1 MATKNITLTN
11 LEIYTTAQALMES
24 ITTDI
29 NLPVKVGFYI
39 QKNMKKMTELAQEIE
54 KSRME
59 IFDKYGEK
67 DEENN
72 QYKFD
77 KSVQEQVQKE
87 LNDLFDLR
95 KGDFIY
101 LKYLG
106 KTYTYKVFEIEYI
119 NKNEFYKV
127 QYNKNYLYL
136 VTCDLYNF
144 SKQIVIKSSKI

>member
-11 LEIYTTAQALMES
+11 LEIYTTAQALMEN
-24 ITTDI
+24 ITTDM

-87 LNDLFDLR
+87 LNDLFDLTQDV
-95 KGDFIY
+95 KTNM
-101 LKYLG
+101 LKLDWFDDIDLNANQIAAISYMIVDDED
-106 KTYTYKVFEIEYI
+106 KVEE
-119 NKNEFYKV
+119 
-127 QYNKNYLYL
+127 
-136 VTCDLYNF
+136 
-144 SKQIVIKSSKI
+144 

>member
-29 NLPVKVGFYI
+29 TLPVKVGFYI

-87 LNDLFDLR
+87 LNDLFDLTQ
-95 KGDFIY
+95 DV
-101 LKYLG
+101 
-106 KTYTYKVFEIEYI
+106 KTNMLELDWFDDI
-119 NKNEFYKV
+119 
-127 QYNKNYLYL
+127 
-136 VTCDLYNF
+136 DLNAN
-144 SKQIVIKSSKI
+144 QIAAISYMITDDEDEVKE

>member
-39 QKNMKKMTELAQEIE
+39 QKNMKKMIELAQEIE

-87 LNDLFDLR
+87 LNDLFDLTQ
-95 KGDFIY
+95 DV
-101 LKYLG
+101 
-106 KTYTYKVFEIEYI
+106 KTNMLELDWFDDIDLNANQIAAISYMIADDEDEIE
-119 NKNEFYKV
+119 E
-127 QYNKNYLYL
+127 
-136 VTCDLYNF
+136 
-144 SKQIVIKSSKI
+144 

>member
-87 LNDLFDLR
+87 LNDLFDLTQ
-95 KGDFIY
+95 DV
-101 LKYLG
+101 
-106 KTYTYKVFEIEYI
+106 KTNMLELDQFDDIDLNANQIAAISYMIADDEDEIE
-119 NKNEFYKV
+119 E
-127 QYNKNYLYL
+127 
-136 VTCDLYNF
+136 
-144 SKQIVIKSSKI
+144 

>member
-29 NLPVKVGFYI
+29 NLLVKVGFYI

-77 KSVQEQVQKE
+77 KNVQEQVQKE
-87 LNDLFDLR
+87 LNDLFDLTQ
-95 KGDFIY
+95 DV
-101 LKYLG
+101 
-106 KTYTYKVFEIEYI
+106 KTNMLELDWFDDI
-119 NKNEFYKV
+119 
-127 QYNKNYLYL
+127 
-136 VTCDLYNF
+136 DLNAN
-144 SKQIVIKSSKI
+144 QIAAISYMIKDDEDEVEE

>member
-1 MATKNITLTN
+1 MATKNIILTN

-87 LNDLFDLR
+87 LNDLFDLTQ
-95 KGDFIY
+95 DV
-101 LKYLG
+101 
-106 KTYTYKVFEIEYI
+106 KTNMLELDWFDDI
-119 NKNEFYKV
+119 
-127 QYNKNYLYL
+127 
-136 VTCDLYNF
+136 DLNAN
-144 SKQIVIKSSKI
+144 QIAAISYMIKDDEDEVEE

>member
-87 LNDLFDLR
+87 LNDLFDLTQ
-95 KGDFIY
+95 DV
-101 LKYLG
+101 
-106 KTYTYKVFEIEYI
+106 KTNMLELDWFDDI
-119 NKNEFYKV
+119 
-127 QYNKNYLYL
+127 
-136 VTCDLYNF
+136 DLNAN
-144 SKQIVIKSSKI
+144 QIAAISYMIIDDEDEVEE

>member
-11 LEIYTTAQALMES
+11 LEIYTTAQALMEN

-87 LNDLFDLR
+87 LNDLFDLTQ
-95 KGDFIY
+95 DV
-101 LKYLG
+101 
-106 KTYTYKVFEIEYI
+106 KTNMLELDWFDDI
-119 NKNEFYKV
+119 
-127 QYNKNYLYL
+127 
-136 VTCDLYNF
+136 DLNAN
-144 SKQIVIKSSKI
+144 QIAAISYMIADEDEDEVEE

>member
-11 LEIYTTAQALMES
+11 LEIYTTAQALMEN
-24 ITTDI
+24 ITTDM

-87 LNDLFDLR
+87 LNDLFDLTQDV
-95 KGDFIY
+95 KTNM
-101 LKYLG
+101 LKLDW
-106 KTYTYKVFEIEYI
+106 FDDI
-119 NKNEFYKV
+119 
-127 QYNKNYLYL
+127 
-136 VTCDLYNF
+136 DLNAN
-144 SKQIVIKSSKI
+144 QIAAISYMIADDEDEVEE

>member
-11 LEIYTTAQALMES
+11 LEIYTTAQALMEN

-54 KSRME
+54 KSRIE

-87 LNDLFDLR
+87 LNDLFDLTQ
-95 KGDFIY
+95 DV
-101 LKYLG
+101 
-106 KTYTYKVFEIEYI
+106 KTNMLELDWFDDI
-119 NKNEFYKV
+119 
-127 QYNKNYLYL
+127 
-136 VTCDLYNF
+136 DLNAN
-144 SKQIVIKSSKI
+144 QIAAISYMITDDEDEVEE

>member
-11 LEIYTTAQALMES
+11 LEIYTTAQSLMEN

-87 LNDLFDLR
+87 LNDLFDLTQ
-95 KGDFIY
+95 DV
-101 LKYLG
+101 
-106 KTYTYKVFEIEYI
+106 KTNMLELDWFDDI
-119 NKNEFYKV
+119 
-127 QYNKNYLYL
+127 
-136 VTCDLYNF
+136 DLTAN
-144 SKQIVIKSSKI
+144 QIAAISYMIADDDEDEVEE

>member
-11 LEIYTTAQALMES
+11 LEIYTTAQALMEN
-24 ITTDI
+24 ITTDM

-87 LNDLFDLR
+87 LNDLFDLTQ
-95 KGDFIY
+95 DV
-101 LKYLG
+101 
-106 KTYTYKVFEIEYI
+106 KTNMLELDWFDDI
-119 NKNEFYKV
+119 
-127 QYNKNYLYL
+127 
-136 VTCDLYNF
+136 DLNAN
-144 SKQIVIKSSKI
+144 QIAAISYMITDDEDEVEE

>member
-11 LEIYTTAQALMES
+11 LEIYTTAQALMEN
-24 ITTDI
+24 IPTDM

-87 LNDLFDLR
+87 LNDLFDLTQ
-95 KGDFIY
+95 DV
-101 LKYLG
+101 
-106 KTYTYKVFEIEYI
+106 KTNMLELDWFDDI
-119 NKNEFYKV
+119 
-127 QYNKNYLYL
+127 
-136 VTCDLYNF
+136 DLNAT
-144 SKQIVIKSSKI
+144 QIAAISYMIADDKDEVEE

>member
-39 QKNMKKMTELAQEIE
+39 QENMKKMPQLAQEIQQ
-54 KSRME
+54 SRME

-87 LNDLFDLR
+87 LNDLFDLTQ
-95 KGDFIY
+95 DV
-101 LKYLG
+101 
-106 KTYTYKVFEIEYI
+106 KTNMLELDWFDDI
-119 NKNEFYKV
+119 
-127 QYNKNYLYL
+127 
-136 VTCDLYNF
+136 DLNAN
-144 SKQIVIKSSKI
+144 QIAAISYMIADDEDEVEE

>member
-11 LEIYTTAQALMES
+11 LEIYTTAQALMEN
-24 ITTDI
+24 ITTDM

-87 LNDLFDLR
+87 LNDLFDLTQ
-95 KGDFIY
+95 DV
-101 LKYLG
+101 
-106 KTYTYKVFEIEYI
+106 KTNMLELDWFDDIDLNANQIAAISYMITD
-119 NKNEFYKV
+119 NEDEV
-127 QYNKNYLYL
+127 EE
-136 VTCDLYNF
+136 
-144 SKQIVIKSSKI
+144 

>member
-1 MATKNITLTN
+1 
-11 LEIYTTAQALMES
+11 MEN

-87 LNDLFDLR
+87 LNDLFDLTQ
-95 KGDFIY
+95 DV
-101 LKYLG
+101 
-106 KTYTYKVFEIEYI
+106 KTNMLELDWFDDI
-119 NKNEFYKV
+119 
-127 QYNKNYLYL
+127 
-136 VTCDLYNF
+136 DLNAN
-144 SKQIVIKSSKI
+144 QIAAISYMITDDEDEVEE

>member
-11 LEIYTTAQALMES
+11 LEIYTTAQALMEN

-39 QKNMKKMTELAQEIE
+39 QKNMKKMIELAQEIE

-87 LNDLFDLR
+87 LNDLFDLTQ
-95 KGDFIY
+95 DV
-101 LKYLG
+101 
-106 KTYTYKVFEIEYI
+106 KTNMLELDWFDDI
-119 NKNEFYKV
+119 
-127 QYNKNYLYL
+127 
-136 VTCDLYNF
+136 DLNAN
-144 SKQIVIKSSKI
+144 QITAISYMITDDEDEVEE

>member
-11 LEIYTTAQALMES
+11 LEIYTTAQTLMEN

-54 KSRME
+54 KSRIE

-87 LNDLFDLR
+87 LNDLFDLTQ
-95 KGDFIY
+95 DV
-101 LKYLG
+101 
-106 KTYTYKVFEIEYI
+106 KTNMLELDWFDDI
-119 NKNEFYKV
+119 
-127 QYNKNYLYL
+127 
-136 VTCDLYNF
+136 DLNAN
-144 SKQIVIKSSKI
+144 QIAAISYMITDDEDEVEE

>member
-24 ITTDI
+24 ITTDV

-87 LNDLFDLR
+87 LNDLFDLTQ
-95 KGDFIY
+95 DV
-101 LKYLG
+101 
-106 KTYTYKVFEIEYI
+106 KTNMLELDWFDDI
-119 NKNEFYKV
+119 
-127 QYNKNYLYL
+127 
-136 VTCDLYNF
+136 DLNAN
-144 SKQIVIKSSKI
+144 QIAAISYMIADDEDEVEE

>member
-11 LEIYTTAQALMES
+11 LEIYTTAQALMEN

-87 LNDLFDLR
+87 LNDLFDLTQ
-95 KGDFIY
+95 DV
-101 LKYLG
+101 
-106 KTYTYKVFEIEYI
+106 KTNMLELDWFDDI
-119 NKNEFYKV
+119 
-127 QYNKNYLYL
+127 
-136 VTCDLYNF
+136 DLNAN
-144 SKQIVIKSSKI
+144 QIAAISYMITDNDEDEVEE

>member
-11 LEIYTTAQALMES
+11 LEIYTTAQALMEN

-39 QKNMKKMTELAQEIE
+39 QKNMKKMIELAQEIE

-87 LNDLFDLR
+87 LNDLFDLTQ
-95 KGDFIY
+95 DV
-101 LKYLG
+101 
-106 KTYTYKVFEIEYI
+106 KTNMLELDWFDDI
-119 NKNEFYKV
+119 
-127 QYNKNYLYL
+127 
-136 VTCDLYNF
+136 DLNAN
-144 SKQIVIKSSKI
+144 QIAAISYMITDDEDEVEE

>member
-11 LEIYTTAQALMES
+11 LEIYTTAQALMEN
-24 ITTDI
+24 ITTDM

-39 QKNMKKMTELAQEIE
+39 QKNTKKMTELAQEIE

-87 LNDLFDLR
+87 LNDLFDLTQ
-95 KGDFIY
+95 DV
-101 LKYLG
+101 
-106 KTYTYKVFEIEYI
+106 KTNMLELDWFDDI
-119 NKNEFYKV
+119 
-127 QYNKNYLYL
+127 
-136 VTCDLYNF
+136 DLNAN
-144 SKQIVIKSSKI
+144 QIAAISYMIADDDEDEVEE

>member
-77 KSVQEQVQKE
+77 KNVQEQVQKE
-87 LNDLFDLR
+87 LNDLFDLTQ
-95 KGDFIY
+95 DV
-101 LKYLG
+101 
-106 KTYTYKVFEIEYI
+106 KTNMLELDWFDDI
-119 NKNEFYKV
+119 
-127 QYNKNYLYL
+127 
-136 VTCDLYNF
+136 DLNAN
-144 SKQIVIKSSKI
+144 QIAAISYMITDDEDEVEE

>member
-54 KSRME
+54 KSRVE

-87 LNDLFDLR
+87 LNDLFDLTQDV
-95 KGDFIY
+95 KTNMLELDWFDDIDLNANQIAAISYMITGDEDE
-101 LKYLG
+101 
-106 KTYTYKVFEIEYI
+106 VEE
-119 NKNEFYKV
+119 
-127 QYNKNYLYL
+127 
-136 VTCDLYNF
+136 
-144 SKQIVIKSSKI
+144 

>member
-87 LNDLFDLR
+87 LNDLFDLTQDV
-95 KGDFIY
+95 KTNMLELDWFDDIDLNANQIAAISYMITGDEDE
-101 LKYLG
+101 
-106 KTYTYKVFEIEYI
+106 VEE
-119 NKNEFYKV
+119 
-127 QYNKNYLYL
+127 
-136 VTCDLYNF
+136 
-144 SKQIVIKSSKI
+144 

>member
-11 LEIYTTAQALMES
+11 LEIYTTTQALMEN
-24 ITTDI
+24 ITTDM

-87 LNDLFDLR
+87 LNDLFDLTQ
-95 KGDFIY
+95 DV
-101 LKYLG
+101 
-106 KTYTYKVFEIEYI
+106 KTNMLELDWFDDI
-119 NKNEFYKV
+119 
-127 QYNKNYLYL
+127 
-136 VTCDLYNF
+136 DLTAN
-144 SKQIVIKSSKI
+144 QIAAISYMIADDEDEVEE

>member
-11 LEIYTTAQALMES
+11 LEIYTTAQALMEN
-24 ITTDI
+24 ITTDM

-87 LNDLFDLR
+87 LNDLFDLTQ
-95 KGDFIY
+95 DV
-101 LKYLG
+101 
-106 KTYTYKVFEIEYI
+106 KTNMLELDWFDDI
-119 NKNEFYKV
+119 
-127 QYNKNYLYL
+127 
-136 VTCDLYNF
+136 DLTAN
-144 SKQIVIKSSKI
+144 QIAAISYMIADYYEDEVEE

>member
-11 LEIYTTAQALMES
+11 LEIYTTAQTLMEN

-87 LNDLFDLR
+87 LNDLFDLTQ
-95 KGDFIY
+95 DV
-101 LKYLG
+101 
-106 KTYTYKVFEIEYI
+106 KTNMLELDWFDDI
-119 NKNEFYKV
+119 
-127 QYNKNYLYL
+127 
-136 VTCDLYNF
+136 DLTAN
-144 SKQIVIKSSKI
+144 QIAAISYMIADDDEDEVEE

>member
-11 LEIYTTAQALMES
+11 LEIYTTAQALMEN

-29 NLPVKVGFYI
+29 NLPVKIGFYI

-87 LNDLFDLR
+87 LNDLFDLTQ
-95 KGDFIY
+95 DV
-101 LKYLG
+101 
-106 KTYTYKVFEIEYI
+106 KTNMLELDWFDDI
-119 NKNEFYKV
+119 
-127 QYNKNYLYL
+127 
-136 VTCDLYNF
+136 DLTAN
-144 SKQIVIKSSKI
+144 QIAAISYMIADDDEDEVEE

>member
-77 KSVQEQVQKE
+77 KNVQEQVQKE
-87 LNDLFDLR
+87 LNDLFDLTQ
-95 KGDFIY
+95 DV
-101 LKYLG
+101 
-106 KTYTYKVFEIEYI
+106 KTNMLELDWFDDI
-119 NKNEFYKV
+119 
-127 QYNKNYLYL
+127 
-136 VTCDLYNF
+136 DLNAN
-144 SKQIVIKSSKI
+144 QIAAISYMIADDEDEVEE

>member
-11 LEIYTTAQALMES
+11 LEIYTTAQALMEN

-87 LNDLFDLR
+87 LNDLFDLTQ
-95 KGDFIY
+95 DV
-101 LKYLG
+101 
-106 KTYTYKVFEIEYI
+106 KTNMLELDWFDDI
-119 NKNEFYKV
+119 
-127 QYNKNYLYL
+127 
-136 VTCDLYNF
+136 DLNAN
-144 SKQIVIKSSKI
+144 QIAAISYMIKDDEDEVEE

>member
-87 LNDLFDLR
+87 LNDLFDLTQ
-95 KGDFIY
+95 DV
-101 LKYLG
+101 
-106 KTYTYKVFEIEYI
+106 KTNMLELDWFDDI
-119 NKNEFYKV
+119 
-127 QYNKNYLYL
+127 
-136 VTCDLYNF
+136 DLNAN
-144 SKQIVIKSSKI
+144 QIAAISYMITDDEDEAEE

>member
-54 KSRME
+54 KSRMD

-87 LNDLFDLR
+87 LNDLFDLTQ
-95 KGDFIY
+95 DV
-101 LKYLG
+101 
-106 KTYTYKVFEIEYI
+106 KTNMLELDWFDDI
-119 NKNEFYKV
+119 
-127 QYNKNYLYL
+127 
-136 VTCDLYNF
+136 DLNAN
-144 SKQIVIKSSKI
+144 QIAAISYMIKDDEDEVEE

>member
-11 LEIYTTAQALMES
+11 LEIYTTAQALMEN
-24 ITTDI
+24 ITTDM

-54 KSRME
+54 KSRIE

-87 LNDLFDLR
+87 LNDLFDLTQ
-95 KGDFIY
+95 DV
-101 LKYLG
+101 
-106 KTYTYKVFEIEYI
+106 KTNMLELDWFDDI
-119 NKNEFYKV
+119 
-127 QYNKNYLYL
+127 
-136 VTCDLYNF
+136 DLNAN
-144 SKQIVIKSSKI
+144 QIAAISYMIADDDEDEVEE

>member
-11 LEIYTTAQALMES
+11 LEIYTTAQALMEN

-54 KSRME
+54 KSRIE

-87 LNDLFDLR
+87 LNDLFDLTQ
-95 KGDFIY
+95 DV
-101 LKYLG
+101 
-106 KTYTYKVFEIEYI
+106 KTNMLELDWFDDI
-119 NKNEFYKV
+119 
-127 QYNKNYLYL
+127 
-136 VTCDLYNF
+136 DLNAN
-144 SKQIVIKSSKI
+144 QIAAISYMIKDDEDEVEE

>member
-11 LEIYTTAQALMES
+11 LEIYTTAQALMEN

-87 LNDLFDLR
+87 LNDLFDLTQ
-95 KGDFIY
+95 DV
-101 LKYLG
+101 
-106 KTYTYKVFEIEYI
+106 KTNMLELDWFDDI
-119 NKNEFYKV
+119 
-127 QYNKNYLYL
+127 
-136 VTCDLYNF
+136 DLTAN
-144 SKQIVIKSSKI
+144 QIAAISYMIADDDDEDEVEE

>member
-11 LEIYTTAQALMES
+11 LEIYTTAQALMEN
-24 ITTDI
+24 ITTDM

-87 LNDLFDLR
+87 LNDLFDLTQ
-95 KGDFIY
+95 DV
-101 LKYLG
+101 
-106 KTYTYKVFEIEYI
+106 KTNMLELDWFDDI
-119 NKNEFYKV
+119 
-127 QYNKNYLYL
+127 
-136 VTCDLYNF
+136 DLNTN
-144 SKQIVIKSSKI
+144 QIAAISYMIADDEDEVEE